1 MHDCALLLLLA
12 SLPRVPCGRSMEI
25 VLLTIAIRTMG
36 VELASGIT
44 RLNVEL
50 GEIADSGDL
59 DVFGGLDE
67 VRALDRA
74 VGDDARTVAALNTPG
89 DLDALGLANDR
100 IGLRR
105 REDTPV
111 VEGVHYEDH
120 ACTLGRNSR
129 AR

>member
-1 MHDCALLLLLA
+1 MHDCALLLLA
-12 SLPRVPCGRSMEI
+12 RVSCGRSMEI
-25 VLLTIAIRTMG
+25 LLLTIAIRTMG
-36 VELASGIT
+36 VKLASGIT
-44 RLNVEL
+44 RLNVEF

-59 DVFGGLDE
+59 DVIGGLDE

-74 VGDDARTVAALNTPG
+74 VGDDARTVAALNAPG
-89 DLDALGLANDR
+89 DLNALGLANDR

-120 ACTLGRNSR
+120 ACTSGRKSR